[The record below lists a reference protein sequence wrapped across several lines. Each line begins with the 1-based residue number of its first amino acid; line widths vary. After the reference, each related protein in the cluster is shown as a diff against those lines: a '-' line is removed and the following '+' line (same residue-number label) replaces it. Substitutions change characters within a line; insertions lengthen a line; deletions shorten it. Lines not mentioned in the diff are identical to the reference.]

1 MPKKVPVKMF
11 MKFLIKQKTEQWV
24 FEAFLNDFSNFFLN
38 FLNDFSNFFLNLNG
52 SEGQDRP
59 VTTLPGNE

>member
-1 MPKKVPVKMF
+1 MTKKIPVKMC
-11 MKFLIKQKTEQWV
+11 MKFLIKQKTEQLV
-24 FEAFLNDFSNFFLN
+24 FEAFLNDLSNFLN

-59 VTTLPGNE
+59 VTAFPGNE